1 MFKNIS
7 AKFMN
12 DYLTREEPLIVKQ
25 KEKELEEFKN
35 AQEIINQKAKDEQI
49 YRNELSFK
57 LDREK
62 EKLIK
67 NYN

>member
-35 AQEIINQKAKDEQI
+35 AQEIINQKAKASYCYKME
-49 YRNELSFK
+49 
-57 LDREK
+57 
-62 EKLIK
+62 
-67 NYN
+67 